1 MAPYKSL
8 SLKLVAKLIYPLRAV
23 TAMERSGS
31 LLGAKT
37 LALIAVAVVAV
48 AAVAFIMFSQTGQPT
63 QPEQPSQPPQPAQG
77 IVLTVISRHPTDIL
91 VKARAM
97 FLASDVAKK
106 YNVTDLKTIVIPAG
120 LWEQYIRR
128 GEADV
133 AWGGGPTLFD
143 SLFQRNLLAPLT
155 SEEVLSAAAQIPD
168 SILGVPMKRVKD
180 GKIYWVAAA
189 ISSFGFTV
197 NTRRLSDYNLATP
210 RSWRDLA
217 SPELGK
223 PLAQY
228 GVAALSIADPTQST
242 SHTRMYEIILQRFG
256 WDEGWRILTLMAA
269 NANIYPGSE
278 AARDA
283 VIQGDV
289 AVGITIDFYGYTAQQ
304 MNPDCKYIIPPGES
318 IVNGDPIALV
328 NGSRYPEAAQAFI
341 AWVLT
346 EGQKVWLDP
355 AINRLPA
362 NPRVFDTPEGAKR
375 SDLKRAYEET
385 VKTPSIEFNDTL
397 ALMYE
402 PVMQWYF
409 RAVLIEVNDYLK
421 SVWKE
426 LLSKYFSGAISKE
439 QFEAFIAKL
448 AAPLTFTDPA
458 TGEQATLTMDY
469 AISISEKFQS
479 DASYRDALIAAWKR
493 AAVERYTKLLSE
505 LKG

>member
-1 MAPYKSL
+1 MK
-8 SLKLVAKLIYPLRAV
+8 RAGKIAV
-23 TAMERSGS
+23 LE
-31 LLGAKT
+31 AKT
-37 LALIAVAVVAV
+37 LALIALVVVVVA
-48 AAVAFIMFSQTGQPT
+48 AAAFIIPSLTKQPT
-63 QPEQPSQPPQPAQG
+63 PSQPSQPEQPSQPTQPAQA
-77 IVLTVISRHPTDIL
+77 ITLTVISRHPTDIL

-97 FLASDVAKK
+97 FLASDVAKN
-106 YNVTDLKTIVIPAG
+106 YNITDLKTIVIPAG
-120 LWEQYIRR
+120 LWEQYIKR

-143 SLFQRNLLAPLT
+143 SLFQRGLLAPLT
-155 SEEVLSAAAQIPD
+155 SKEALDAAAQVPD

-180 GKIYWVAAA
+180 GKVYWVAAA

-197 NTRRLSDYNLATP
+197 NIKRLSDYNLATP

-283 VIQGDV
+283 VIQGEV

-304 MNPDCKYIIPPGES
+304 VNPDCKYIIPPGES

-328 NGSRYPEAAQAFI
+328 NGSKYPEAAQAFI

-346 EGQKVWLDP
+346 EGQKIWLDP

-362 NPRVFDTPEGAKR
+362 NPNVFDTPEGAKR

-385 VKTPSIEFNDTL
+385 MSTPSIEFNDTL

-409 RAVLIEVNDYLK
+409 RAALIEVNDYLK
-421 SVWKE
+421 AVWKE
-426 LLSKYFSGAISKE
+426 LLSKYLSGAVSRE
-439 QFEAFIAKL
+439 QLEAYIANL
-448 AAPLTFTDPA
+448 TAPLQFTDPA
-458 TGEQATLTMDY
+458 TGKQAILTMDY
-469 AISISEKFQS
+469 AISISEKFQN
-479 DASYRDALIAAWKR
+479 DASYRDSLIAAWKR
-493 AAVERYTKLLSE
+493 AAVERYTKLLNE